1 MLVLTTAKKLKIISQ
16 NLHQAL
22 EWSEQVKLDP
32 SRVDAWCCLG
42 NCFWKKGDLSQAK
55 NCFNYALSKGLNK
68 KALQQLSMLER
79 RIAKGSP
86 DEAETIEESI
96 RHAKQA
102 VTLDIKDGQSWY
114 TLGNAFFTSFFV
126 TGAWDQS
133 KLHQSLKAYQNVVS
147 PLVSIS
153 IILVS
158 VDLV

>member
-1 MLVLTTAKKLKIISQ
+1 M
-16 NLHQAL
+16 
-22 EWSEQVKLDP
+22 
-32 SRVDAWCCLG
+32 
-42 NCFWKKGDLSQAK
+42 FWAAD
-55 NCFNYALSKGLNK
+55 
-68 KALQQLSMLER
+68 
-79 RIAKGSP
+79 
-86 DEAETIEESI
+86 
-96 RHAKQA
+96 
-102 VTLDIKDGQSWY
+102 